1 MNTETLYET
10 AKNQFMKDGAEK
22 LAISRLIQEDELE
35 DLLLLYRFLQPSDP
49 ELVRDEHLFTHWND
63 ILIDQNMN
71 IIVVDHDEK
80 IVASC
85 VLVIVKNLTR
95 NARPYG
101 LIENVIT
108 HEAYRRN
115 GFGHLAL
122 EKAKELARE
131 KNCYKLMLLTGSQ
144 REEVH
149 KFYENAGFI
158 KGKKTGFIINM

>member
-1 MNTETLYET
+1 
-10 AKNQFMKDGAEK
+10 MKVGAEK
-22 LAISRLIQEDELE
+22 LAKCRLIQEDELE
-35 DLLLLYRFLQPSDP
+35 DLLLLYSYLQPTDP
-49 ELVRDEHLFTHWND
+49 ELVRDDKLLAHWID
-63 ILIDQNMN
+63 ILNDQNMN
-71 IIVVDHDEK
+71 IIVVEHNGT

-85 VLVIVKNLTR
+85 VLVIIKNLTR

-115 GFGHLAL
+115 GFGHLAI
-122 EKAKELARE
+122 EKAKEIARE
-131 KNCYKLMLLTGSQ
+131 KKCYKVMLLTGSH